1 MIKYY
6 IPEILLNQLRNI
18 PNLINSLNE
27 EFISDEKNEKIILTI
42 DGFYKIIDNKIEKF
56 KYISNNS
63 RVIENFYKDFS
74 LIGEDIY
81 EKKINYITHIP
92 YENETIEIKTIKYKT
107 VEKSTNF
114 MVFEIIDN
122 RIKDFYF
129 LSEKKLDEDNIFFQ
143 NDISLF
149 LNSLNV

>member
-6 IPEILLNQLRNI
+6 IPEILLSQLRNI

-63 RVIENFYKDFS
+63 RIIENFYKDFS

-107 VEKSTNF
+107 IEKSTNF
-114 MVFEIIDN
+114 MVFELIDN

-129 LSEKKLDEDNIFFQ
+129 LSEKN
-143 NDISLF
+143 
-149 LNSLNV
+149 

>member
-6 IPEILLNQLRNI
+6 IPEILLSQLRNI

-63 RVIENFYKDFS
+63 RIIENFYKDFS

-81 EKKINYITHIP
+81 EKK
-92 YENETIEIKTIKYKT
+92 
-107 VEKSTNF
+107 
-114 MVFEIIDN
+114 
-122 RIKDFYF
+122 
-129 LSEKKLDEDNIFFQ
+129 
-143 NDISLF
+143 
-149 LNSLNV
+149 

>member
-6 IPEILLNQLRNI
+6 IPEILLSQLRNI

-27 EFISDEKNEKIILTI
+27 EFISNEKNEKIILTI

-114 MVFEIIDN
+114 MVFELIDN